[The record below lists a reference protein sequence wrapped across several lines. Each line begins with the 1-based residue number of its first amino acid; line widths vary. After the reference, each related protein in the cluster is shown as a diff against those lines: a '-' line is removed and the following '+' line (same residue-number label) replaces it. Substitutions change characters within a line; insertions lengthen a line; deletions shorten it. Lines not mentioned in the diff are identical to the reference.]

1 MIDLHHLQPVEQN
14 SLENKIQLKEQID
27 ALQQTLHTLEQQLAV
42 AGDLAGKTR
51 EKDRLYQDLLQA
63 EEDIKKFGRYQ
74 QMLEISSE
82 QQALQSELEI
92 EEDKLQEQ
100 LAEVQHKASTLSDRR
115 NLVSN
120 KQEQIKRQAERIEQE
135 KKERIDFQL
144 DFYSGKVTPYP
155 IEVTLDFDNLADVLR
170 DFNKQCNELK
180 LIDVNIK
187 NTYLFIFNAGITKFE
202 VETDE
207 ELKLSLIHI

>member
-1 MIDLHHLQPVEQN
+1 MSLSTTGGGDIEILDDALFSEQLEKIADCFKQGKLHLPGVVIDLHHLQPVEQN

-135 KKERIDFQL
+135 KKSVSTSSSI
-144 DFYSGKVTPYP
+144 STP
-155 IEVTLDFDNLADVLR
+155 A
-170 DFNKQCNELK
+170 K
-180 LIDVNIK
+180 
-187 NTYLFIFNAGITKFE
+187 
-202 VETDE
+202 
-207 ELKLSLIHI
+207 